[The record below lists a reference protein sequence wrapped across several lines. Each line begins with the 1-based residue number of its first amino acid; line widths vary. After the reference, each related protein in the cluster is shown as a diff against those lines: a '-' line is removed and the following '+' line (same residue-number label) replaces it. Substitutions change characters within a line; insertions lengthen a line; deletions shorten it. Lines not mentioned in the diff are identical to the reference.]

1 MNNIKQMLSEVEKQ
15 LQTIHQ
21 HNHTARMGKN
31 KWYRLMGSMDCMRA
45 INDLK
50 KYLSFIQ
57 RKLEG
62 GFDEDR

>member
-1 MNNIKQMLSEVEKQ
+1 MSNIKKMLSEVGNK
-15 LQTIHQ
+15 LQTIDQ

-31 KWYRLMGSMDCMRA
+31 KAYRWVGTMDCMNA

-57 RKLEG
+57 KKLEG
-62 GFDEDR
+62 GFDEER